1 MDQADKL
8 KLTKFGFHLNLLGA
22 STFLS
27 VLGIIVSSIGIIG
40 GLIDYFIN
48 DSGALI
54 LIPFLLIPYL
64 FMWILLKIMT
74 GKQDVPAIERIGK
87 VYSYV
92 SSSFEIVAMIIQIIF
107 SALAVKKHFSLYLSS
122 IDVTSIPASFIAA
135 NNVSIALGSV
145 YMVFSVIY
153 LVFAC
158 LKIHGVRVENNK
170 LIGTYIGFRYGLIAL
185 FMILLIILNALR
197 GFDFIIPI
205 YEVVYFILDIGLTV
219 ILHSIWVDRE
229 NTAGTENPMKNF

>member
-22 STFLS
+22 SSFLS

-40 GLIDYFIN
+40 GLIHYFIN

-74 GKQDVPAIERIGK
+74 KKQDVPAIERIGK

-92 SSSFEIVAMIIQIIF
+92 SSSFEIIAMIIQIIF
-107 SALAVKKHFSLYLSS
+107 SALAVKKLSS

-145 YMVFSVIY
+145 YMIFSVIY

-170 LIGTYIGFRYGLIAL
+170 LIGTYIGFRYGLIAI

-229 NTAGTENPMKNF
+229 KTAGTENPMKNF